1 MSRNWEECL
10 LFLLLVTPRTR
21 ETMSSEQP
29 GTCDSDVETVFW
41 RDVISQKLDQR
52 NQSRS
57 ANVYGMTCIPALSER
72 SRCVGCPKSRDDPRV
87 TKTVDRLFYVQ
98 IIRISRTDA
107 AALSPQKNLFPT
119 RTAVHRLTENR
130 VIISDR
136 QIEDKIAVFKW
147 IKQILGKRLMAWI
160 IQRLQRSTNWD
171 SFDIRHKTSPRS
183 TFTLAISLELSPFAV

>member
-1 MSRNWEECL
+1 
-10 LFLLLVTPRTR
+10 
-21 ETMSSEQP
+21 MSSEQS

-87 TKTVDRLFYVQ
+87 TKIVDRLFYVQ
-98 IIRISRTDA
+98 IIQISRTDA
-107 AALSPQKNLFPT
+107 AVCVPQKNLFPT

-136 QIEDKIAVFKW
+136 QIEDKIAVFK
-147 IKQILGKRLMAWI
+147 
-160 IQRLQRSTNWD
+160 
-171 SFDIRHKTSPRS
+171 
-183 TFTLAISLELSPFAV
+183 

>member
-1 MSRNWEECL
+1 
-10 LFLLLVTPRTR
+10 
-21 ETMSSEQP
+21 MSSEQP

-57 ANVYGMTCIPALSER
+57 ANVYGMSIPALSER
-72 SRCVGCPKSRDDPRV
+72 SRCVGCPKSRDDPCV
-87 TKTVDRLFYVQ
+87 TKTVDRLSYVQ

-107 AALSPQKNLFPT
+107 AALSSQKNLFPT

-136 QIEDKIAVFKW
+136 QIEDKIACV
-147 IKQILGKRLMAWI
+147 
-160 IQRLQRSTNWD
+160 
-171 SFDIRHKTSPRS
+171 
-183 TFTLAISLELSPFAV
+183 

>member
-1 MSRNWEECL
+1 
-10 LFLLLVTPRTR
+10 
-21 ETMSSEQP
+21 MSSEQP
-29 GTCDSDVETVFW
+29 GTCDGDVETVFW

-57 ANVYGMTCIPALSER
+57 ANVYGMSIPALSER

-87 TKTVDRLFYVQ
+87 TKTVDRLSYVQ

-136 QIEDKIAVFKW
+136 QIEDKIAVFK
-147 IKQILGKRLMAWI
+147 
-160 IQRLQRSTNWD
+160 
-171 SFDIRHKTSPRS
+171 
-183 TFTLAISLELSPFAV
+183 